1 MALALLRRRW
11 LALAGAAPSTA
22 PTALLAFAAS
32 TRQQR
37 PQQRPQQYRH
47 HFSSST
53 SSSAAAPAPPSD
65 APGTPGCPRQRQSRF
80 LGVHFNGRRWVAEL
94 RTKGKRVLWRSFP
107 HDQETVSTGQRIARR
122 VDRRVDRSF
131 YPPLNRSTNQSAH
144 SINQEAALAVDAAIR
159 EHFGPQFL
167 TNFHAETGAFLDPR
181 RALEEPAASAAS
193 AAAAAGGQTRA
204 RASAV
209 AAAGVVSLVSESVAK
224 GKGKELYK
232 AVARLR
238 GRPALVGL
246 FPSAKK
252 VGSVQ
257 CYRIDLFIH

>member
-1 MALALLRRRW
+1 M
-11 LALAGAAPSTA
+11 
-22 PTALLAFAAS
+22 
-32 TRQQR
+32 
-37 PQQRPQQYRH
+37 
-47 HFSSST
+47 
-53 SSSAAAPAPPSD
+53 
-65 APGTPGCPRQRQSRF
+65 
-80 LGVHFNGRRWVAEL
+80 
-94 RTKGKRVLWRSFP
+94 
-107 HDQETVSTGQRIARR
+107 
-122 VDRRVDRSF
+122 
-131 YPPLNRSTNQSAH
+131 
-144 SINQEAALAVDAAIR
+144 DAAIR

-181 RALEEPAASAAS
+181 RALEEPAAS